1 MSQVTAKIIVMPK
14 TARKRENTTARQK
27 QIIEASR
34 KLTVKY
40 GSEHLTVRRI
50 AHEIGVSEG
59 AIYRHFKS
67 KRDILSLLVDDIEET
82 WLTDIEKGRAE
93 SRNVLEI
100 LDSIAKNHI
109 SLVEQRRG
117 ITFQVV
123 AEVVSLGDKKLNN
136 KIAATIQRYTNKVKE
151 LLSQGIRAGEIRED
165 IDLDAAAILFFSMT
179 QGLVNIWVLSGYE
192 FNLEQRYAHLWDAL
206 RQTLIKR

>member
-1 MSQVTAKIIVMPK
+1 MPK